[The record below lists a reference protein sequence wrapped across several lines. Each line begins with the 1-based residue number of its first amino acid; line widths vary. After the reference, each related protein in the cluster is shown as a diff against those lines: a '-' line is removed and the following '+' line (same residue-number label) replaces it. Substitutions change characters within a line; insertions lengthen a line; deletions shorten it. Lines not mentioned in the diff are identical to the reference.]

1 LNTTLKLQ
9 KKLILWRDSNRL
21 LQYVVSTSVFI
32 SLISVTILLD
42 SCLLLNVDLK
52 PTIFVSAFCL
62 TFTVYNLDRLDG
74 SKEDTINDAQKL
86 SLYKGKMKTWTVLLS
101 TALTLCFLLL
111 LETNASLLLV
121 YLVPLISSIL
131 YGKSVLFFPRLKNV
145 PVIKNVV
152 LVSTWTLMAT
162 AIPSYSSNIQDTLR
176 LLLISY
182 FLFIKLLVNS
192 ILFDLRDIQGDS
204 AAGVRTLPVILGRE
218 TTYRLLVL
226 INSTLVPW
234 LMICRL
240 LNYFLPH
247 LPMLTFSIVYG
258 FGYIKYFNT
267 KRPRILFDL
276 IVDGE
281 WIPFTVFL
289 L

>member
-1 LNTTLKLQ
+1 M
-9 KKLILWRDSNRL
+9 
-21 LQYVVSTSVFI
+21 VSTSVFI
-32 SLISVTILLD
+32 SIISVTILLD
-42 SCLLLNVDLK
+42 SCLLLKVDLN
-52 PTIFVSAFCL
+52 PIIFVSAFFL

-74 SKEDTINDAQKL
+74 SKEDKINDSQKL
-86 SLYKGKMKTWTVLLS
+86 SLYKGKKKTWTLILS
-101 TALTLCFLLL
+101 TSLTLCFLLII
-111 LETNASLLLV
+111 ETNASLLLV
-121 YLVPLISSIL
+121 YLVPFISSIL

-145 PVIKNVV
+145 PVVKNVV
-152 LVSTWTLMAT
+152 LVSTWTLIAT
-162 AIPSYSSNIQDTLR
+162 AIPSYSSNIQDTLH
-176 LLLISY
+176 LLIISY

-218 TTYRLLVL
+218 TTHRLLL
-226 INSTLVPW
+226 LLNSTLVPW

-247 LPMLTFSIVYG
+247 LPTLAFSIVYG
-258 FGYIKYFNT
+258 FWYIKYFNK
-267 KRPRILFDL
+267 KRARILFDL